1 MTDIVNPERADR
13 RHLAFSGGVGD
24 LARSVTPTLCN
35 AEILRSA

>member
-24 LARSVTPTLCN
+24 LARSVTPILCN